1 MSKKGKGKQVDEIL
15 EQLQL
20 SCLYHASL
28 NNTTAEQVFSVV
40 DVSDFQEGKQRKLAE
55 IIVRLLSEN
64 KVDQMAVAN
73 ESSKVSG
80 EFTKWF
86 YTYVKEELYGTATY
100 CANAVRDAANRRRLE
115 ASLNRALAMSV
126 TMRRDVDEVMSHLL
140 ADLGTTQAHMDSGMS
155 VVGFDEVMNAEDD
168 LRPWIMPKMLR
179 TNERMIITGPEGGGK
194 SILVAQM
201 CLGAAMGIN
210 TLSADYER
218 HEPLRVLM
226 LDVENDRLQVR
237 NNMRKVYPV
246 LREMS
251 GNTVQT
257 SMEWVDIQHIDLA
270 DPVEQQKL
278 IKLAK
283 ERQPQLMYMGSLY
296 RLAPEGDKVDAA
308 FTHISRTVDRIRSET
323 GASVLLEAHA
333 GHGLSNDRNGMRPY
347 GSSMWMRWP
356 EFGFGMVR
364 HNHSGNIQL
373 KNWRGHRS
381 DDRNW
386 PAGLR
391 RGSVLPWQPIMA
403 DEWEVLHPNS

>member
-1 MSKKGKGKQVDEIL
+1 MDEIL

-20 SCLYHASL
+20 SSLYHASMS
-28 NNTTAEQVFSVV
+28 NSSAERVFSIV
-40 DVSDFQEGKQRKLAE
+40 DVADFQEGKQQKLAE
-55 IIVRLLSEN
+55 IIVKLLAEN
-64 KVDQMAVAN
+64 KVDQMAVAT
-73 ESSKVSG
+73 ESTKVNA
-80 EFTKWF
+80 EFGAWF

-100 CANAVRDAANRRRLE
+100 CANAVRDSANRRRLE
-115 ASLNRALAMSV
+115 KSLNKALNMSV
-126 TMRRDVDEVMSHLL
+126 DMKRDVDEIMSTLIT
-140 ADLGTTQAHMDSGMS
+140 DLGTTQAHITSGLS
-155 VVGFDEVMNAEDD
+155 VVGFDDVFNAEDD
-168 LRPWIMPKMLR
+168 LRPWIMPNMLR

-194 SILVAQM
+194 SVLVAQM
-201 CLGAAMGIN
+201 CLGAAMGVN
-210 TLSADYER
+210 TMSAGFDR

-246 LREMS
+246 LKEM
-251 GNTVQT
+251 NDVQPNI
-257 SMEWVDIQHIDLA
+257 EWVDIQHIDLA
-270 DPVEQQKL
+270 DPVEQQKV

-296 RLAPEGDKVDAA
+296 RLAPEGEKVDAA
-308 FTHISRTVDRIRSET
+308 FTNISRTVDRIRAET

-364 HNHSGNIQL
+364 HNQSGNIQL

-403 DEWEVLHPNS
+403 DEWEVLYPNS

>member
-1 MSKKGKGKQVDEIL
+1 VDEIL

-20 SCLYHASL
+20 SSLYHASMS
-28 NNTTAEQVFSVV
+28 NSSAERVFSIV
-40 DVSDFQEGKQRKLAE
+40 DVADFQEGKQQKLAE
-55 IIVRLLSEN
+55 IIVKLLAEN
-64 KVDQMAVAN
+64 KVDQMAVAT
-73 ESSKVSG
+73 ESTKVNA
-80 EFTKWF
+80 EFGAWF

-115 ASLNRALAMSV
+115 KSLNKALNMSV
-126 TMRRDVDEVMSHLL
+126 DMKRDVDEIMSTLIT
-140 ADLGTTQAHMDSGMS
+140 DLGTTQAHMTSGLS
-155 VVGFDEVMNAEDD
+155 VVGFDDVFNAEDD
-168 LRPWIMPKMLR
+168 LRPWIMPNMLR

-194 SILVAQM
+194 SVLVAQM
-201 CLGAAMGIN
+201 CLGAAMGVN
-210 TLSADYER
+210 TMSAGFDR

-246 LREMS
+246 LKEM
-251 GNTVQT
+251 NDVQPNI
-257 SMEWVDIQHIDLA
+257 EWVDIQHIDLA
-270 DPVEQQKL
+270 DPVEQQKV

-296 RLAPEGDKVDAA
+296 RLAPEGEKVDAA
-308 FTHISRTVDRIRSET
+308 FTNISRTVDRIRAET

-364 HNHSGNIQL
+364 HNQSGNIQL

-391 RGSVLPWQPIMA
+391 RGSVLPWQPIME
-403 DEWEVLHPNS
+403 DEWEVLYPNS

>member
-1 MSKKGKGKQVDEIL
+1 MDEIL

-20 SCLYHASL
+20 SSLYHASMS
-28 NNTTAEQVFSVV
+28 NSSAERVFSIV
-40 DVSDFQEGKQRKLAE
+40 DVADFQEGKQQKLAE
-55 IIVRLLSEN
+55 IIVKLLAEN
-64 KVDQMAVAN
+64 KVDQMAVAT
-73 ESSKVSG
+73 ESTKVNA
-80 EFTKWF
+80 EFGAWF

-115 ASLNRALAMSV
+115 KSLNKALNMSV
-126 TMRRDVDEVMSHLL
+126 DMKRDVDEIMSTLIT
-140 ADLGTTQAHMDSGMS
+140 DLGTTQAHMTSGLS
-155 VVGFDEVMNAEDD
+155 VVGFDDVFNAEDD
-168 LRPWIMPKMLR
+168 LRPWIMPNMLR

-194 SILVAQM
+194 SVLVAQM
-201 CLGAAMGIN
+201 CLGAAMGVN
-210 TLSADYER
+210 TMSAGFDR

-246 LREMS
+246 LKEM
-251 GNTVQT
+251 NDVQPNI
-257 SMEWVDIQHIDLA
+257 EWVDIQHIDLA
-270 DPVEQQKL
+270 DPVEQQKV

-296 RLAPEGDKVDAA
+296 RLAPEGEKVDAA
-308 FTHISRTVDRIRSET
+308 FTNISRTVDRIRAET

-364 HNHSGNIQL
+364 HNQSGNIQL

-403 DEWEVLHPNS
+403 DEWEVLYPNS

>member
-1 MSKKGKGKQVDEIL
+1 MTEIL

-20 SCLYHASL
+20 SALYHASTS
-28 NNTTAEQVFSVV
+28 NKNAETVFSIV
-40 DVSDFQEGKQRKLAE
+40 DVADFELGKQQSIAE
-55 IIVRLLSEN
+55 IIVKLLVEN
-64 KVDQMAVAN
+64 KVDQMAVAS
-73 ESSKVSG
+73 EASKHAKG
-80 EFTKWF
+80 LMTWF
-86 YTYVKEELYGTATY
+86 MVNVKEELYSTATY
-100 CANAVRDAANRRRLE
+100 CANGVREAANRRRLE
-115 ASLNRALAMSV
+115 STLNRALSMSV
-126 TMRRDVDEVMSHLL
+126 NMNREVDEIL
-140 ADLGTTQAHMDSGMS
+140 ATLTTELDTTHANISSGLTT
-155 VVGFDEVMNAEDD
+155 VDFNDVINAQDD
-168 LRPWIMPKMLR
+168 LRPWIMPNMLR

-194 SILVAQM
+194 SVLVAQM

-210 TLSADYER
+210 TLSAAFDK

-246 LREMS
+246 LKEM
-251 GNTVQT
+251 NDVQPNI
-257 SMEWVDIQHIDLA
+257 EWVDIQHIDLA
-270 DPVEQQKL
+270 DPVEQQKV

-296 RLAPEGDKVDAA
+296 RLAPEGEKVDAA
-308 FTHISRTVDRIRSET
+308 FTNISRTVDRIRAET

-364 HNHSGNIQL
+364 HNQSGNIQL

-391 RGSVLPWQPIMA
+391 RGTVLPWQPIMS
-403 DEWEVLHPNS
+403 DEWEVLYPNS

>member
-1 MSKKGKGKQVDEIL
+1 MNEIL

-20 SCLYHASL
+20 SALYHASL
-28 NNTTAEQVFSVV
+28 NNSTAEQVFTLC
-40 DVSDFQEGKQRKLAE
+40 DVEDFELGKQQQLAS
-55 IIVRLLSEN
+55 IIVKLLVEN
-64 KVDQMAVAN
+64 KVDQMAVATEASKISN
-73 ESSKVSG
+73 E
-80 EFTKWF
+80 FMKWF
-86 YTYVKEELYGTATY
+86 VAYVKEELYGTATY

-115 ASLNRALAMSV
+115 TTLTRALALS
-126 TMRRDVDEVMSHLL
+126 TDTSRDVDEIMSTLI
-140 ADLGTTQAHMDSGMS
+140 ADLDTNQAHISSGLT
-155 VVGFDEVMNAEDD
+155 VVDFDTVIDAEDD
-168 LRPWIMPKMLR
+168 LRPWIMPNMLR

-194 SILVAQM
+194 SVLVAQM

-210 TLSADYER
+210 TLSATFDK

-246 LREMS
+246 LKEM
-251 GNTVQT
+251 NDVQP
-257 SMEWVDIQHIDLA
+257 SIEWVDIQYVDLS
-270 DPVEQQKL
+270 DPVAQQKV

-283 ERQPQLMYMGSLY
+283 ERQPHLMYMGSLY

-308 FTHISRTVDRIRSET
+308 FTHISRTVDRIRAET

-364 HNHSGNIQL
+364 HNQSGNIQL
-373 KNWRGHRS
+373 KNWRGNRS

-391 RGSVLPWQPIMA
+391 RGTVLPWQPIMS
-403 DEWEVLHPNS
+403 DEWEVLYPNS